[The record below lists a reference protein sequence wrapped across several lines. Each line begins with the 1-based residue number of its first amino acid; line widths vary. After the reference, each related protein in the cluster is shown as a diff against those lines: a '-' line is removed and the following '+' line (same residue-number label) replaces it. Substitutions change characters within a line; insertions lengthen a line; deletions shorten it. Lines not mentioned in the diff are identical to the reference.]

1 MEKFKLIST
10 LLISFYL
17 LFSGCSV
24 ETNTT
29 QSGQITSGS
38 SDSGSSSEE
47 DSKTPETIIKTEKQ
61 TVTFSNNKNANFT
74 MIDISFIDGRTS
86 DSIILGED
94 LLEVPYTTNVKPF
107 RLAMYETSYNTW
119 YEVLKWAKNNG
130 YTIVNKGVEG
140 VFGEVEHENNMS
152 EPGAEPKLVEMPV
165 CRLTWRDVM
174 VWCNALSEMKG
185 LKPVYC
191 TDKDFKT
198 PLRDSTGVALNDLE
212 NYAIEPGEV
221 DNPYVNTNA
230 NGFRLPYVKEWEY
243 AARKRLDATAI
254 SGRNVS
260 GDETGSA
267 IKTTATEKMNG
278 ISFTLSSKQDEYCW
292 QRQNSASNGPSKTYT
307 GQDDTNTTL
316 SKKTGK
322 SISGRRMHLSGGKLP
337 NHLGFF
343 DMSGNVPE
351 WCFDYDVTYG
361 SVYKFSTARGLRG
374 GDYLNDIV
382 GSRCSGNKGGA
393 LVGLSFGFRIA
404 QNH

>member
-10 LLISFYL
+10 LFISILLI
-17 LFSGCSV
+17 FSGCTV
-24 ETNTT
+24 ETDTT
-29 QSGQITSGS
+29 QSGQ
-38 SDSGSSSEE
+38 
-47 DSKTPETIIKTEKQ
+47 IIKTEKQ
-61 TVTFSNNKNANFT
+61 TVTFSNTNANFT

-119 YEVLKWAKNNG
+119 YEVLTWAEDNG
-130 YTIVNKGVEG
+130 YKIVNKGVEG
-140 VFGEVEHENNMS
+140 VFGEVGKENNMS
-152 EPGAEPKLVEMPV
+152 GPGEKPKLVEMPV

-185 LKPVYC
+185 LEPVYC

-198 PLRDSTGVALNDLE
+198 PLRDSTGVAFNDLK
-212 NYAIEPGEV
+212 NYAIKPGEV

-243 AARKRLDATAI
+243 AARKRPDATAI

-267 IKTTATEKMNG
+267 IETTATELMNG
-278 ISFTLSSKQDEYCW
+278 YSFTLSLEQNEYCW
-292 QRQNSASNGPSKTYT
+292 QRENSASDGPSKTYT
-307 GQDDTNTTL
+307 RQDDTNTML

-322 SISGRRMHLSGGKLP
+322 SISGRGMHLSGGKLQ

-361 SVYKFSTARGLRG
+361 SGYKFSTARGLRG
-374 GDYLNDIV
+374 GDYLNEIV
-382 GSRCSGNKGGA
+382 GSRCSGYKGGA
-393 LVGLSFGFRIA
+393 LVGLTFGFRIA

>member
-10 LLISFYL
+10 LFISILLI
-17 LFSGCSV
+17 FSGCTV
-24 ETNTT
+24 ETDTT
-29 QSGQITSGS
+29 QPGQI
-38 SDSGSSSEE
+38 
-47 DSKTPETIIKTEKQ
+47 INTESQ
-61 TVTFSNNKNANFT
+61 TVTFSNTNANFT
-74 MIDISFIDGRTS
+74 MIDIFFIDGRTS

-119 YEVLKWAKNNG
+119 YEVLTWAEENG

-140 VFGEVEHENNMS
+140 VFGEVGKENNMS
-152 EPGAEPKLVEMPV
+152 GPGEGPKLVEMPV

-185 LKPVYC
+185 LEPVYC

-198 PLRDSTGVALNDLE
+198 PLRDSTGVAFNDLKH
-212 NYAIEPGEV
+212 YAIEPGKV

-243 AARKRLDATAI
+243 AARKRLDGTAI

-267 IKTTATEKMNG
+267 IKTTATELMNG
-278 ISFTLSSKQDEYCW
+278 LSFPLSSKQNEYCW
-292 QRQNSASNGPSKTYT
+292 QRENSASNGPSETYT

-316 SKKTGK
+316 STKTGK

-374 GDYLNDIV
+374 GDYLNEIV
-382 GSRCSGNKGGA
+382 GSRCSGYKGGA
-393 LVGLSFGFRIA
+393 LVGLAFGFRIA
-404 QNH
+404 QNN

>member
-1 MEKFKLIST
+1 
-10 LLISFYL
+10 
-17 LFSGCSV
+17 
-24 ETNTT
+24 
-29 QSGQITSGS
+29 
-38 SDSGSSSEE
+38 
-47 DSKTPETIIKTEKQ
+47 
-61 TVTFSNNKNANFT
+61 

-119 YEVLKWAKNNG
+119 YEVLKWAENNG

-152 EPGAEPKLVEMPV
+152 DTGAEPKLVEMPV

-185 LKPVYC
+185 LNPVYC

-198 PLRDSTGVALNDLE
+198 PLRDSTGVAFNDLK

-267 IKTTATEKMNG
+267 IETTATELMNG
-278 ISFTLSSKQDEYCW
+278 FSFTLSSKQNEYCW
-292 QRQNSASNGPSKTYT
+292 QRQNSASDGPSETYT
-307 GQDDTNTTL
+307 GQDDTNKEL
-316 SKKTGK
+316 STKTGK

-374 GDYLNDIV
+374 GDYLNEIV
-382 GSRCSGNKGGA
+382 GSRCSGYKGGA
-393 LVGLSFGFRIA
+393 LVGLAFGFRVA